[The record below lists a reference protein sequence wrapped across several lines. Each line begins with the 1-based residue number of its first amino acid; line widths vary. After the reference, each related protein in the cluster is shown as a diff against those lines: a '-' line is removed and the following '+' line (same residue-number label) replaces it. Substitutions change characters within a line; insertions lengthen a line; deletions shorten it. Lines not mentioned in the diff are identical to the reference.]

1 MDFAMMMEN
10 ESITMRVHA
19 NDVSTPPEPETRGYV
34 ALEFLRHR
42 VDAINGTVTP
52 GEPREGGMSILAQIH
67 LDMKSVSDTQAV
79 RVLEMGA
86 ATAATGINK
95 AVDRK
100 Q

>member
-1 MDFAMMMEN
+1 M
-10 ESITMRVHA
+10 
-19 NDVSTPPEPETRGYV
+19 
-34 ALEFLRHR
+34 
-42 VDAINGTVTP
+42 NGTVTLGQP
-52 GEPREGGMSILAQIH
+52 PEGGISLLAQIH

-86 ATAATGINK
+86 ATAATGIGK